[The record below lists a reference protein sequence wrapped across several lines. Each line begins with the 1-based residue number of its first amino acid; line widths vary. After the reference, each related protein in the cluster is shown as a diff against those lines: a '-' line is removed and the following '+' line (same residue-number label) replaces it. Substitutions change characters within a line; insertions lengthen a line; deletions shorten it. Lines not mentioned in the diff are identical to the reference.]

1 MVITLQNVVR
11 LIGDIVDIFWV
22 AATLIVIGFIVWAGV
37 RMVMSRGNDTEFAAA
52 KSALIKAIIGGLVI
66 FGVGIIVNTLAAIG
80 ENPTR
85 ILR

>member
-1 MVITLQNVVR
+1 
-11 LIGDIVDIFWV
+11 VDIFWV
-22 AATLIVIGFIVWAGV
+22 AATLIVVGFIVWAGV
-37 RMVMSRGNDTEFAAA
+37 RMVTSKGDTTKFNEA

-66 FGVGIIVNTLAAIG
+66 FAVGIIVNTLAAIG

>member
-1 MVITLQNVVR
+1 MPLTLQS
-11 LIGDIVDIFWV
+11 IVDLLGRVIDVFWV